1 MANTQRYILI
11 GMGAFGQEIAYTL
24 KDHHIDMIVMDK
36 SLEVINQMKQ
46 DGFDYAIQLDSTDSD
61 TLGRFVTADDIVVL
75 SMGESFEDNIIT
87 VGILARFGVKK
98 IYARATKIIHEEILS
113 QMKNTE
119 ILFPEKEEGKRFALK
134 LINKDFLF
142 KDEYAPN
149 VYITEV
155 KVPENFIGK
164 NIIELQIR
172 SIFHVNI
179 IALKQVLP
187 NETSNN
193 HDNINYLGFEQE
205 KLTKDHILIVI
216 GKEENIKKML
226 D

>member
-1 MANTQRYILI
+1 MVNTQRYILI

-46 DGFDYAIQLDSTDSD
+46 DGFDYAIQLDSTDAA

-216 GKEENIKKML
+216 GKEENIKKMV

>member
-46 DGFDYAIQLDSTDSD
+46 DGFDYAIQLDSTDAA

-155 KVPENFIGK
+155 KVPETFIGK
-164 NIIELQIR
+164 NIIEIQIR
-172 SIFHVNI
+172 SIYHVNV
-179 IALKQVLP
+179 IALKKVLP
-187 NETSNN
+187 NEISNN

-216 GKEENIKKML
+216 GKEENIKKMV

>member
-1 MANTQRYILI
+1 
-11 GMGAFGQEIAYTL
+11 MGAFGQEIAYTL

-46 DGFDYAIQLDSTDSD
+46 DGFDYAIQLDSTDSA

-155 KVPENFIGK
+155 KVPETFIGK
-164 NIIELQIR
+164 NIIEIQIR
-172 SIFHVNI
+172 SVYHVNV

-187 NETSNN
+187 NEISNN

-216 GKEENIKKML
+216 GKEENIKKMV

>member
-36 SLEVINQMKQ
+36 NLEVINQMKQ
-46 DGFDYAIQLDSTDSD
+46 DGFDYAIQLDSTDAA

-149 VYITEV
+149 VYITEI
-155 KVPENFIGK
+155 KVPETFIGK

-172 SIFHVNI
+172 SIYHVNV

-187 NETSNN
+187 NEVSNSHN
-193 HDNINYLGFEQE
+193 NINYLGFEQE

-216 GKEENIKKML
+216 GKEENIKKMV

>member
-1 MANTQRYILI
+1 MANIQRYVLI

-36 SLEVINQMKQ
+36 SLEVINQMKL
-46 DGFDYAIQLDSTDSD
+46 DGFDYAVQLDSTDAAS
-61 TLGRFVTADDIVVL
+61 LGRFVNPDDIVIL

-87 VGILARFGVKK
+87 VGILTRLKVKK
-98 IYARATKIIHEEILS
+98 IYTRATKIIHEEILG

-134 LINKDFLF
+134 LINRDFLF

-155 KVPENFIGK
+155 KVPESFIGK
-164 NIIELQIR
+164 NIIDLQIR
-172 SIFHVNI
+172 NIYHVNV
-179 IALKQVLP
+179 IALKKVLP
-187 NETSNN
+187 NEPVNN
-193 HDNINYLGFEQE
+193 HNNINYLGFEQE

-216 GKEENIKKML
+216 GKEENIKKMIE
-226 D
+226 

>member
-24 KDHHIDMIVMDK
+24 KDHHIDMIVIDK

-46 DGFDYAIQLDSTDSD
+46 DGFDYAIQLDSTDAA

-155 KVPENFIGK
+155 KVPETFIGK

-172 SIFHVNI
+172 SIYNVNV
-179 IALKQVLP
+179 IALKKVLP
-187 NETSNN
+187 NEVSNN

-205 KLTKDHILIVI
+205 KLNKDHILIVI
-216 GKEENIKKML
+216 GKEENIKKMV

>member
-1 MANTQRYILI
+1 
-11 GMGAFGQEIAYTL
+11 MGAFGQEIAYTL
-24 KDHHIDMIVMDK
+24 KDHHIDMIVIDK

-46 DGFDYAIQLDSTDSD
+46 DGFDYAIQLDSTDAA

-155 KVPENFIGK
+155 KVPETFIGK

-172 SIFHVNI
+172 SIYNVNV
-179 IALKQVLP
+179 IALKKVLP
-187 NETSNN
+187 NEVSNN

-205 KLTKDHILIVI
+205 KLNKDHILIVI
-216 GKEENIKKML
+216 GKEENIKKMV

>member
-1 MANTQRYILI
+1 ILI

-36 SLEVINQMKQ
+36 NLEVINQMKQ
-46 DGFDYAIQLDSTDSD
+46 DGFDYAIQLDSTDAA

-149 VYITEV
+149 VYITEI
-155 KVPENFIGK
+155 KVPETFIGK

-172 SIFHVNI
+172 SIYHVNV

-187 NETSNN
+187 NEVSNSHN
-193 HDNINYLGFEQE
+193 NINYLGFEQE

-216 GKEENIKKML
+216 GKEENIKKMV

>member
-46 DGFDYAIQLDSTDSD
+46 DGFDYAIQLDSTDSA

-155 KVPENFIGK
+155 KVPETFIGK
-164 NIIELQIR
+164 NIIEIQIR
-172 SIFHVNI
+172 SVYHVNV

-187 NETSNN
+187 NEISNN

-216 GKEENIKKML
+216 GKEENIKKMV

>member
-46 DGFDYAIQLDSTDSD
+46 DGFDYAIQLDSTDAA

-172 SIFHVNI
+172 SIYHVNV

-187 NETSNN
+187 NETSNL

-216 GKEENIKKML
+216 GKEENIKKMV